1 MVNRDNNGIHVVF
14 IFIIFEYLYTDLNIF
29 RNFTKKI
36 FIKINNFFSMM
47 SIYINKN
54 GKIEV

>member
-1 MVNRDNNGIHVVF
+1 MVNRHNNGIHVVF

-36 FIKINNFFSMM
+36 FIKINNFFFYDEY
-47 SIYINKN
+47 IYK
-54 GKIEV
+54 